1 MPPFASS
8 RNFICGTK
16 YTNRALSL
24 PAQAHSQPACQML
37 PFPACH
43 TPPPEARSLRA
54 AAGLAGREGPPLPW
68 PDRAGLVHHG
78 LARHP
83 VLDLRRHGHESLL
96 DVGGVLGG
104 RLEEGDANLVG
115 KRLSSLIVHHLLR
128 REIALVP
135 HQELVHV
142 LVGVAVDL
150 VEPLLDVVEAL
161 LVRHIIHHNNAVSPA
176 VVAAGD
182 CAEALLPGSIPL
194 APPGRYSSQLD
205 AAGSISLEHSP
216 RRRKRAGHG
225 SGSAGVAEIGAS
237 GRRGLTICSLITLPS
252 SSTVRILKSTPMVEM

>member
-182 CAEALLPGSIPL
+182 CAEALLPGSIPNL
-194 APPGRYSSQLD
+194 QLD
-205 AAGSISLEHSP
+205 HLALELHGANFKVDADGGDVALCVGIIRETQQEARLSDAAVTDQQELEEIIIL
-216 RRRKRAGHG
+216 
-225 SGSAGVAEIGAS
+225 GVHAV
-237 GRRGLTICSLITLPS
+237 LWLPS
-252 SSTVRILKSTPMVEM
+252 RG